1 MSNSKSRSIASWLL
15 SFCVCTALMYST
27 AHADPV
33 WHCSRTSVK
42 VADAGDNF
50 TLAALETER
59 EVIRISLR
67 DLYAAYQGTPVKA
80 SGMVV
85 SACFM
90 KGNDAETQAALK
102 SIGAEPLVLEKLSRK
117 SALVNHHVYIAQ
129 NPQDMLACITKHQ
142 PAIGYLPTAMHTEAV
157 GPCF

>member
-1 MSNSKSRSIASWLL
+1 MIKFSARSIPSWLL
-15 SFCVCTALMYST
+15 VLGLPCTMVCTA
-27 AHADPV
+27 AQADPV
-33 WHCSRTSVK
+33 WHCSRTSVQ

-67 DLYAAYQGTPVKA
+67 DLFAAYQGSTVKV

-85 SACFM
+85 SACFVN
-90 KGNDAETQAALK
+90 GTDAHTKNALK
-102 SIGAEPLVLEKLSRK
+102 SIGADPLVLAKLSHK
-117 SALVNHHVYIAQ
+117 STLINHHVYMVQ
-129 NPQDMLACITKHQ
+129 SSKDMLTCMTKHQ
-142 PAIGYLPTAMHTEAV
+142 PAIGYFPTVMHTEAV